1 MNKKIII
8 TILAVFGIT
17 GALWM
22 LSTAPKKDA
31 ANDQPASLDSAAE
44 QQKDTNNMS
53 IAVAPAQKV
62 EVFLFHRTQRCT
74 TCIAIG
80 KLSGQTVQERFGP
93 EVLSGKIVFREVNID
108 EPENKALAEKFKAS
122 GSSLFINA
130 IRNGND
136 NIQEDMEVWRLTGDQ
151 AAFKNYLTGK
161 INVLLGKQ

>member
-130 IRNGND
+130 IRSGND
-136 NIQEDMEVWRLTGDQ
+136 NIQEDVNVWRLTGDQ
-151 AAFKNYLTGK
+151 DAFKNYLAGK
-161 INVLLGKQ
+161 INDLLGKQ